1 MRTMPRCCST
11 KSLPQHPESQPSDI
25 YLTMSLAGVAAL
37 VPAAGQGVRL
47 SAGMPKAFVS
57 LCGRPL
63 LSHCVQGLLASGCV
77 EVVVVA
83 VGAQHHDLA
92 RAAVAEA
99 GDRVLIVTGGKHRC
113 DSVRAAL
120 HSVPDAEVVLVHDA
134 ARCLTPVSVIQAV
147 VHAVL
152 AGQQAV
158 VPVLTVVDTIKEVDP
173 DGCVV
178 DTLNRDALRVVQ
190 TPQGFTGDLLRRA
203 HQAPF
208 GPVTDDA
215 GLVEALGVTVSTLPG
230 HPHAFKITT
239 PFDLV
244 VAEVVASARAAGQP

>member
-1 MRTMPRCCST
+1 MTLPR
-11 KSLPQHPESQPSDI
+11 
-25 YLTMSLAGVAAL
+25 VVAL

-47 SAGMPKAFVS
+47 AAGMPKAFVP
-57 LCGRPL
+57 LLGRPL
-63 LSHCVQGLLASGCV
+63 LWHCVQRLLASGCLDA
-77 EVVVVA
+77 VVVA
-83 VGAQHHDLA
+83 AGEHHRDQA

-99 GDRVLIVTGGKHRC
+99 GDQVRIVTGGAHRC

-120 HSVPDAEVVLVHDA
+120 DTVPEADVVLVHDA
-134 ARCLTPVSVIQAV
+134 ARCLAPVSVIQAV
-147 VHAVL
+147 VRAVL

-158 VPVLTVVDTIKEVDP
+158 VPVLAVVDTIKQVDA

-178 DTLNRDALRVVQ
+178 ATPDRAALRVVQ

-203 HQAPF
+203 HQLPS

-215 GLVEALGVTVSTLPG
+215 GLVEALGVTVTTLPG

-244 VAEVVASARAAGQP
+244 VAEVVAKAVGSG